1 MTNGLLLWADDEME
15 LLRAHL
21 LFLEKKGYEV
31 VTVTNGTDAIE
42 ECKKRTFDLVL
53 LDEMMPG
60 LSGLETLQR
69 IKEMTPQVPVVMVT
83 KSEEEDIM
91 NQAIG
96 QQIADYLIK
105 PVNPNQ
111 ILLTLK
117 KNIHRKEIITE
128 TVQTG
133 YQQQFQQLSMQ
144 IMDCSTWQDWTNV
157 YKRLVRWEL
166 ELSATDSQM
175 TEMLEM
181 QKEEANRGFAKF
193 VKQNYLEWLEVRS
206 ERLEAREM
214 SKPSFLAK
222 SNLSPLTSH
231 SSPLLSPDVFK
242 NKVFPVLSEGK
253 KVFLIVLDNFR
264 YDQWKML
271 EREIGDLFDIDED
284 VYCSILP
291 TATQYAR
298 NAIFSGLMPIQI
310 AQMFPDLW
318 VDEDEEEGKN
328 LNEEPLIQTQLERY
342 RKRNTFSY
350 HKINTSAE
358 ADKLVSQL
366 NTLEKND
373 LNVVVFNFIDML
385 SHARTESKMVRE
397 LANNESA
404 YRSITLSWFRHS
416 AMADLFRQL
425 AQSDYQVIIT
435 TDHGS
440 IRATNPVKI
449 IGDRNTNTNL
459 RYKLGKNLAYDS
471 KDLFVIKEPQKAH
484 LPAPNLST
492 SYVFATGDDFFAY
505 PNNDNYYVS
514 YYRNTFQHGGISM
527 EEMIIPIVTLKG
539 RKR

>member
-1 MTNGLLLWADDEME
+1 M
-15 LLRAHL
+15 
-21 LFLEKKGYEV
+21 LFRSYEV
-31 VTVTNGTDAIE
+31 VTVTTGTDAIE

-69 IKEMTPQVPVVMVT
+69 IKEITPQVPVVMVT

-117 KNIHRKEIITE
+117 KNIHRKEIVTE
-128 TVQTG
+128 TVQSN

-144 IMDCSTWQDWTNV
+144 IMDCRTWDDWTAV

-181 QKEEANRGFAKF
+181 QKEEANRGFAKYI
-193 VKQNYLEWLEVRS
+193 KQHYMEWVEVRGK
-206 ERLEAREM
+206 RLEN
-214 SKPSFLAK
+214 SSNAK
-222 SNLSPLTSH
+222 GNLSPLTSNP
-231 SSPLLSPDVFK
+231 SPLLSPDVFK
-242 NKVFPVLSEGK
+242 TKVFPALSEGE

-264 YDQWKML
+264 YDQWKTL

-298 NAIFSGLMPIQI
+298 NAIFSGLMPVQI

-350 HKINTSAE
+350 HKINTSQE
-358 ADKLVSQL
+358 ADKLLQQL
-366 NTLEKND
+366 NSLEKND

-425 AQSDYQVIIT
+425 AQSDYRILIT

-492 SYVFATGDDFFAY
+492 SYVFATGDAFFAY
-505 PNNDNYYVS
+505 PNNYNYYVS

-527 EEMIIPIVTLKG
+527 EEMIIPIVSLKG

>member
-42 ECKKRTFDLVL
+42 ECRKRTFDLVL

-69 IKEMTPQVPVVMVT
+69 IKEITPQVPIVMVT

-117 KNIHRKEIITE
+117 KNIHRREIVTE
-128 TVQTG
+128 TVQTS

-144 IMDCSTWQDWTNV
+144 IMDCRTWEDWVNI

-175 TEMLEM
+175 TEMLDM
-181 QKEEANRGFAKF
+181 QKQEANRGFGKYIR
-193 VKQNYLEWLEVRS
+193 QHYMDWMTGEEHP
-206 ERLEAREM
+206 M
-214 SKPSFLAK
+214 
-222 SNLSPLTSH
+222 LSPEL
-231 SSPLLSPDVFK
+231 FK
-242 NKVFPVLSEGK
+242 YKVFPQLNEGQ
-253 KVFLIVLDNFR
+253 KVFLVVLDNFR

-271 EREIGDLFDIDED
+271 EREIGDQFEIDED
-284 VYCSILP
+284 LYCSILP

-298 NAIFSGLMPIQI
+298 NAIFSGLMPEQI
-310 AQMFPDLW
+310 AQMFPNLW

-328 LNEEPLIQTQLERY
+328 LNEEPLVQTQLERY
-342 RKRNTFSY
+342 RRKNTFSY
-350 HKINTSAE
+350 HKINTSQE
-358 ADKLVSQL
+358 ADKLMSQL
-366 NTLEKND
+366 NELQKND

-416 AMADLFRQL
+416 VIADLFRQL
-425 AQSDYQVIIT
+425 AQSDYHVIVT

-471 KDLFVIKEPQKAH
+471 KELFVIKEPRKAH

-505 PNNDNYYVS
+505 PNNYNYYVS

-527 EEMIIPIVTLKG
+527 EEMIIPIISMKG
-539 RKR
+539 KKR

>member
-1 MTNGLLLWADDEME
+1 MTKGEKVKSKEMTNGLLLWADDEME

-42 ECKKRTFDLVL
+42 ECRKRTFDLVL

-69 IKEMTPQVPVVMVT
+69 IKEITPQVPVVMVT

-117 KNIHRKEIITE
+117 KNIHRREIVTE
-128 TVQTG
+128 TVQSG

-144 IMDCSTWQDWTNV
+144 IMDCRTWADWTSI

-181 QKEEANRGFAKF
+181 QKREANLGFAKF
-193 VKQNYLEWLEVRS
+193 VKQNYLEWVGTS
-206 ERLEAREM
+206 PMGPMGPM
-214 SKPSFLAK
+214 SPISPKRPM
-222 SNLSPLTSH
+222 LSPEL
-231 SSPLLSPDVFK
+231 FK
-242 NKVFPVLSEGK
+242 TKVFPVLSKGE

-271 EREIGDLFDIDED
+271 EREIGDQFEIDED

-298 NAIFSGLMPIQI
+298 DAIFSGLMPVQI
-310 AQMFPDLW
+310 AKMFPDLW

-328 LNEEPLIQTQLERY
+328 LNEEPLIKTQIDRY
-342 RKRNTFSY
+342 RRHDTFSY
-350 HKINTSAE
+350 HKVNTSLEAE
-358 ADKLVSQL
+358 KLVQQL
-366 NTLEKND
+366 STLERYD

-416 AMADLFRQL
+416 AMADLFRLL
-425 AQSDYQVIIT
+425 AQTDYRIIIT

-471 KDLFVIKEPQKAH
+471 KNLFVIKEPQKAH

-505 PNNDNYYVS
+505 PNNYNYYVS

-527 EEMIIPIVTLKG
+527 EEMIIPIINMKG